1 MLNGTKIAKVA
12 VVWMTILYLI
22 CTFFAAVL
30 PSIYSNFAGYL
41 VHFGTI
47 TSKPEIT
54 FTSAI
59 IGLVLIDIV
68 TYLIV
73 WLFVWLY
80 NKMN

>member
-22 CTFFAAVL
+22 CVLVAGLLPAVYTN
-30 PSIYSNFAGYL
+30 IAGFL
-41 VHFGTI
+41 VHFGAVS
-47 TSKPEIT
+47 SKPEIS
-54 FTSAI
+54 FVPAI
-59 IGLVLIDIV
+59 IGLILIDIV
-68 TYLIV
+68 TGATV